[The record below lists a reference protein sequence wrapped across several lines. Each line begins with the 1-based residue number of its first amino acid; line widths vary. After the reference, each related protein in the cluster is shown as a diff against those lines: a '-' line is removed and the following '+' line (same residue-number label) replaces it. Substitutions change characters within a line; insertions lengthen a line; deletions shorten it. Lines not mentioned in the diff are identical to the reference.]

1 MGTLS
6 QTYALI
12 VPLFSEYTRTLTFEI
27 FHQVRERFRNASVAV
42 LGSTQPWYEAM
53 ALTEGARRVVTIQ
66 HNAVSY
72 RHPALHAYTHRAF
85 FASKERPETFDVILS
100 ISRFEHHGLGRYGD
114 PGPRRRLVVY
124 KRGRTN
130 SARGGVMIQA
140 VPLAQDAVA
149 WNAHR
154 VYGRARLRL
163 LLQGWKMECSLGLH
177 PEVLDQPLANPQQPL
192 LILTRRRQYEDRV
205 GVGEGEGRGGGRGEA
220 SSIDMYKMT
229 VGQGSGINL

>member
-1 MGTLS
+1 
-6 QTYALI
+6 
-12 VPLFSEYTRTLTFEI
+12 LTFET

-53 ALTEGARRVVTIQ
+53 ALTEGARRVVTIE

-100 ISRFEHHGLGRYGD
+100 ISSFEHDGLGRYGD
-114 PGPRRRLVVY
+114 PLDPDGDLRSMKEAAQILRP
-124 KRGRTN
+124 
-130 SARGGVMIQA
+130 GGIMILA
-140 VPLAQDAVA
+140 VPIARDAVV

-163 LLQGWKMECSLGLH
+163 LLQGWKLECSLGLH
-177 PEVLDQPLANPQQPL
+177 PEMLDQPLANPQQPL
-192 LILTRRRQYEDRV
+192 LILTRRRQHEQRV
-205 GVGEGEGRGGGRGEA
+205 GVGEGEGRGGGRREA
-220 SSIDMYKMT
+220 LVEEGDEGVDFAFLHT
-229 VGQGSGINL
+229 NND

>member
-1 MGTLS
+1 MGTHS

-66 HNAVSY
+66 HNAVSH

-100 ISRFEHHGLGRYGD
+100 ISSFEHHGLGSEVGH
-114 PGPRRRLVVY
+114 
-124 KRGRTN
+124 
-130 SARGGVMIQA
+130 
-140 VPLAQDAVA
+140 VPLDVR
-149 WNAHR
+149 N
-154 VYGRARLRL
+154 
-163 LLQGWKMECSLGLH
+163 
-177 PEVLDQPLANPQQPL
+177 D
-192 LILTRRRQYEDRV
+192 
-205 GVGEGEGRGGGRGEA
+205 
-220 SSIDMYKMT
+220 
-229 VGQGSGINL
+229 